1 MEFQKLLLLFSY
13 FALSTVLSAQQAEVL
28 LVHGKIEYIVAG
40 QQQWTT
46 VQLPFTASKGQFR
59 LTTGSIML
67 YKISGTE
74 KTVQLKK
81 PGTYSIPALVTHA
94 NEDGGS
100 LTRAIGSQL
109 VKSSNGTKTSKGSV
123 SRGSG
128 SERMPFDSAYA
139 AAGAAITFRNDL
151 VPASAYR
158 FRIENEEGEELIDSL
173 ITKAELRYTPPGPGT
188 YNWRIDVKGSESGQN
203 ITTLIVEGAEVFAER
218 KSSYDALLAELTDV
232 PEEWKSQLL
241 ELYFSEH
248 PRLVF
253 E

>member
-1 MEFQKLLLLFSY
+1 MEFQKLLLLFSC

-28 LVHGKIEYIVAG
+28 LVHGKIEHIAAG
-40 QQQWTT
+40 QQQWTS

-59 LTTGSIML
+59 LAAGSIML

-81 PGTYSIPALVTHA
+81 PGTYSITALVSHA

-109 VKSSNGTKTSKGSV
+109 VKRSNGTKTSKGSV

-128 SERMPFDSAYA
+128 SVRMPSDSAYA
-139 AAGAAITFRNDL
+139 AAGTAITFRNDL
-151 VPASAYR
+151 PSGSTYR
-158 FRIENEEGEELIDSL
+158 FRVENADGEELIDSL
-173 ITKAELRYTPPGPGT
+173 SNKAEFRFTPAIPGT
-188 YNWRIDVKGSESGQN
+188 YSWRIDVKGNESGQN
-203 ITTLIVEGAEVFAER
+203 ITTLIVESAEVFAER
-218 KSSYDALLAELTDV
+218 KSSYDALLAELADV

-241 ELYFSEH
+241 ELYFAEH

>member
-28 LVHGKIEYIVAG
+28 LVHGKIEHIVAG

-59 LTTGSIML
+59 LATGSIML

-74 KTVQLKK
+74 RTVQLKK

-100 LTRAIGSQL
+100 LSRAIGSQL

-128 SERMPFDSAYA
+128 SERTPSDSAYA
-139 AAGAAITFRNDL
+139 AAGVAITFRNDL
-151 VPASAYR
+151 PSGSTYR
-158 FRIENEEGEELIDSL
+158 FRVENADGEELIDSL
-173 ITKAELRYTPPGPGT
+173 SNKAEFRFTPAIPGI
-188 YNWRIDVKGSESGQN
+188 YSWRIDVKGNESGQN
-203 ITTLIVEGAEVFAER
+203 ITTLIVESAEVFAER
-218 KSSYDALLAELTDV
+218 KSSYDALLAELADV

-241 ELYFSEH
+241 ELYFAEH